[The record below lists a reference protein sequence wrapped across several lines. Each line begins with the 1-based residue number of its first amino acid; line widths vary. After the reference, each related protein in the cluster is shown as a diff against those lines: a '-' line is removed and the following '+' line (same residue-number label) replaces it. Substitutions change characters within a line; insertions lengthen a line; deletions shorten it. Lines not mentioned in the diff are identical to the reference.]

1 MIQTQTV
8 NTPQAE
14 NSPRTNKGKNG
25 QQQRPRL
32 SMEEIQKIKIAKAQE
47 YGSRVISRPT
57 TPETQ
62 ALVSLT
68 EQINDLHAQF
78 KIQSSSAF
86 SSIKGNRAA
95 KIESQFVETLLHLAR
110 LGELMQREL
119 SALPGNR
126 NVRFIVPPSMRK
138 AFQAYKTQIQQQ
150 EGNNNSGPAKA
161 KATGNA
167 PEDNGSKSAPVVAKA
182 VKAQKTAPAAT
193 VEEAP
198 VAAAG

>member
-1 MIQTQTV
+1 MTQTQAE
-8 NTPQAE
+8 TPQKPNKE
-14 NSPRTNKGKNG
+14 NNG
-25 QQQRPRL
+25 RQQRPRL
-32 SMEEIQKIKIAKAQE
+32 SMEEIQKIKIARAQE

-57 TPETQ
+57 TPETM

-86 SSIKGNRAA
+86 SSIKGTRAA
-95 KIESQFVETLLHLAR
+95 KIEGQFVETLLHLAR

-126 NVRFIVPPSMRK
+126 NARFTVPPSMRK

-150 EGNNNSGPAKA
+150 EGNNNPGPAKA
-161 KATGNA
+161 KASGSISG
-167 PEDNGSKSAPVVAKA
+167 DNGSKSVTPVVAKA
-182 VKAQKTAPAAT
+182 VKAQKPAPAAT